1 MNLQQQYLEAMGIE
15 RWQRRDRPVEALEPA
30 LGEIVSVVAE
40 SNAPSAVEA
49 SSSIASAPS
58 VQGPEKIVVDVTCMD
73 WDSLR
78 GAVASCTQ
86 CELHHQSQQR
96 LFGAGA
102 QQATWMIIAG
112 PPGEVEVQQGE
123 PFVDVTG
130 QLLNAMLAAIGLKR
144 HQVYLTNL
152 LKCQLEARAPNIE
165 EAASC
170 APYLLRQIALVQPS
184 VILVMGAVAA
194 RHLLKSDHT
203 DIDVLR
209 GPLHSLPGSTIPLMV
224 TYHPADLLLQP
235 ADKRKAWQDLQQ
247 AQAIVAQANSGLAT

>member
-1 MNLQQQYLEAMGIE
+1 MSLQQQYLEAMGIE
-15 RWQRRDRPVEALEPA
+15 SWQRRDCPIEVPEPA
-30 LGEIVSVVAE
+30 LVATVPVVAE
-40 SNAPSAVEA
+40 SGAPSTVEA
-49 SSSIASAPS
+49 SSPVASAPS
-58 VQGPEKIVVDVTCMD
+58 VQAAEEMVVDVACMD

-78 GAVASCTQ
+78 GAVTSCTQ
-86 CELHHQSQQR
+86 CELQDRSQQR

-102 QQATWMIIAG
+102 QQATWMIIGG
-112 PPGEVEVQQGE
+112 PPGKVETQQGE
-123 PFVDVTG
+123 PFVDAAG

-194 RHLLKSDHT
+194 RHLLKSDLT
-203 DIDVLR
+203 AIDALR
-209 GPLHSLPGSTIPLMV
+209 GSSHTLPGSAIPLVV
-224 TYHPADLLLQP
+224 TYHPADLLRTP

-247 AQAIVAQANSGLAT
+247 AQAIVALVN